1 MLYSKS
7 ASELSAMLK
16 KGECSSVEL
25 TKSVLGRIAET
36 ESKVDAYTEV
46 CEEAALKKAAEV
58 DEKLAKGEQLAPLAG
73 IPIAVKDNI
82 CTKGVLTTCSSK
94 MLYNFKPPY
103 DATVIEKL
111 NASDYVMIGK
121 TNMDEF
127 AMGSSC
133 ENSAIK
139 PTKNPYDLTR
149 VPGGSSGG
157 SAAAVASGEAV
168 LALGSDTGGSIRQP
182 ASYCGLVGLKPT
194 YGSVSR
200 YGLIAFASSL
210 DQIGP

>member
-1 MLYSKS
+1 MLWKKS
-7 ASELSAMLK
+7 AAELSTMLK
-16 KGECSSVEL
+16 NGECSSVEL
-25 TKSVLGRIAET
+25 TKSVFGRISET
-36 ESKVDAYTEV
+36 EDKVAAYV
-46 CEEAALKKAAEV
+46 SLCEESALAKAAEV
-58 DEKLAKGEQLAPLAG
+58 DAKRAAGEELSPLAG

-103 DATVIEKL
+103 NATVVEKL
-111 NASDYVMIGK
+111 NKCDYVMTGK

-139 PTKNPYDLTR
+139 PTRNPRDLSR

-157 SAAAVASGEAV
+157 SAAAVVAGEAIM
-168 LALGSDTGGSIRQP
+168 ALGSDHILSLR
-182 ASYCGLVGLKPT
+182 LMLKT
-194 YGSVSR
+194 TIFQVQLLKINLLYFR
-200 YGLIAFASSL
+200 TISL
-210 DQIGP
+210 F